1 MRDTST
7 HRAGIIGY
15 PLGHSVSPAFQ
26 QAAFD
31 ALGIAARYE
40 AWETP
45 LERLADRVARL
56 REPAMLG
63 ANVTVPYKQDV
74 LALLDDIEPQA
85 RRIGAVNTIVNSG
98 GRLTGYNTDSAGF
111 LRALQEEGGFDPRE
125 RRALLLGAGGAARAV
140 AFALAQAGAKGIA
153 IANRTPGRAES
164 LAREIASLE
173 VETEVIPWEAEPIGA
188 LLWYCHLVVN
198 CTSIGTA
205 HGPTEGLSLVAA
217 ELIPR
222 AVLVCDLVYNPPL
235 TPLLKEAQRA
245 GARILGGL
253 PMLIHQGAAAFE
265 LWTGRQPP
273 EDVMLAAARKALGV
287 TSS

>member
-1 MRDTST
+1 MRDTT
-7 HRAGIIGY
+7 PRRVGIIGY

-45 LERLADRVARL
+45 PERLAERVARL

-74 LALLDDIEPQA
+74 LALLDDIEPLA
-85 RRIGAVNTIVNSG
+85 RRIGAVNTIVNAA
-98 GRLTGYNTDSAGF
+98 GRLVGYNTDSAGF

-140 AFALAQAGAKGIA
+140 AFALAEAGAKGIA
-153 IANRTPGRAES
+153 IANRTPGRAEA

-173 VETEVIPWEAEPIGA
+173 VETEVIPWEVEPIGA

-205 HGPTEGLSLVAA
+205 HGPTEGLSPLAA
-217 ELIPR
+217 GLIPP
-222 AVLVCDLVYNPPL
+222 AILVCDLVYNPLL
-235 TPLLKEAQRA
+235 TPLLKEAQHA

-253 PMLIHQGAAAFE
+253 PMLIHQGAAAFQ

-273 EDVMLAAARKALGV
+273 EDVMLAAARKALGMQA
-287 TSS
+287 